1 MHIMKTAWALQLI
14 ALLLLLAI
22 PGAALLDCHGDCD
35 DCGAACNYCSH
46 TCTHAILHDA
56 LLIAPNPDNR
66 AHAADENEAVANF
79 SPSGVFVPP
88 EATA

>member
-1 MHIMKTAWALQLI
+1 MQIMRTAWALQLI

-22 PGAALLDCHGDCD
+22 PGAALFDCHGDCE
-35 DCGAACNYCSH
+35 DCSDACNYCPH
-46 TCTHAILHDA
+46 ACTHAILQDA
-56 LLIAPNPDNR
+56 PVIATNPDMR
-66 AHAADENEAVANF
+66 AHATDENEAVASF